1 LSPIRVLAFVLSL
14 LTGAYAAIIA
24 KFGFIPVAT
33 GCLRS
38 PPQGAANCAGAPYYL
53 GISSPELQG
62 ALLVVGIVLVI
73 DAVVSFAGV
82 RASFVLGTV
91 LSAVVLAIFAL
102 SWGGP
107 PTNVS
112 EVAVILSVPTIV
124 VDSFASSPSRTLSEK
139 DSPLNLPVFG

>member
-1 LSPIRVLAFVLSL
+1 LSPIRVLASVLSL

-24 KFGFIPVAT
+24 KYGFIPVPT
-33 GCLRS
+33 QCLS
-38 PPQGAANCAGAPYYL
+38 SPQGAPNCAGAPYYL

-62 ALLVVGIVLVI
+62 ALLLIGIVLVI
-73 DAVVSFAGV
+73 DAVVSFTGL

-91 LSAVVLAIFAL
+91 LSALVLAIFAL

-107 PTNVS
+107 PTNIS
-112 EVAVILSVPTIV
+112 EVAVVLSVPTIV